1 MLYDAPTAADKEGRD
16 ARARQRLDVLLK
28 PSTDAEPAT
37 DWTPEPLCPLQ
48 AAAAAAAV
56 EASLP
61 PVTRSKGALELRPTD
76 FLQMTSADAPRA
88 AAVAALNKYGCGTC
102 GPRGFYG
109 TLDCHL
115 ELEAGLAK
123 FLGTEQAIVYS
134 YGVATISSVVPA
146 FVRKDVLFVDD
157 GTHFLGASA
166 PASRA
171 RRAATR
177 AATSARS
184 RACSRRRRTPR

>member
-1 MLYDAPTAADKEGRD
+1 
-16 ARARQRLDVLLK
+16 
-28 PSTDAEPAT
+28 
-37 DWTPEPLCPLQ
+37 
-48 AAAAAAAV
+48 
-56 EASLP
+56 
-61 PVTRSKGALELRPTD
+61 
-76 FLQMTSADAPRA
+76 MTSADAPRA

-146 FVRKDVLFVDD
+146 FVRKGDVLFVDD
-157 GTHFLGASA
+157 GTHFLGAVGA
-166 PASRA
+166 RLARGTA
-171 RRAATR
+171 RRYPRGDLR
-177 AATSARS
+177 ALESMLCLLYTSPSPRDLSTS
-184 RACSRRRRTPR
+184 RMPSSA